1 MDETVDVT
9 GKKPSFFGT
18 MLKNAF
24 PMIGGVVQG
33 LLDYRAQKKSM
44 QRNLQTQQ
52 ELAKYR
58 YEKDREMY
66 ENALAYNTPA
76 QQMQRFKDAGLNP
89 NLIYSRGDSGNAPAV
104 MPKYPEM
111 SADMQLPSPVKIPN
125 LSKYY
130 DTVLQ
135 REQIKQAQLNT
146 DLLNGQKSFQL
157 LEYGAKSAY
166 IFEEAYARA
175 KQAGYKGDKADFDKF
190 VLNNFKDI
198 AQSAQ
203 INKWGQ
209 EGAKY
214 DLYTEDVKKRKIDTA
229 IQQKNLDFL
238 NMGLPWM
245 LPLNMFLSTFLKMR

>member
-1 MDETVDVT
+1 MEYEVT
-9 GKKPSFFGT
+9 AEVKKPSFLGT
-18 MLKNAF
+18 MLKNTF
-24 PMIGGVVQG
+24 PVMGGIVQG

-76 QQMQRFKDAGLNP
+76 QQMQRFRDAGLNP
-89 NLIYSRGDSGNAPAV
+89 NLIYSRGDSGSAPAV

-111 SADMQLPSPVKIPN
+111 AADMQLPSPIKIPQ

-130 DTVLQ
+130 DTVLM
-135 REQIKQAQLNT
+135 REQIKQTELNT
-146 DLLNGQKSFQL
+146 DILQNQKSMQL
-157 LEYGAKSAY
+157 LEYAAKSTY
-166 IFEEAYARA
+166 LIDEAYARA
-175 KQAGYKGDKADFDKF
+175 KAAGYKGQKADFDKE
-190 VLNNFKDI
+190 VLSSFKDTAKA
-198 AQSAQ
+198 AQLY
-203 INKWGQ
+203 KWGS
-209 EGAKY
+209 EGLKY
-214 DLYTEDVKKRKIDTA
+214 DAYSEDVKKRKIDNA
-229 IQQKNLDFL
+229 IQQKNLEFL